1 MDRELRSRSRK
12 KKESKG
18 SSTRNQEKNSQR
30 TLEAVGV
37 TVSDS
42 TTQSD
47 RQEDFSET
55 VMATAESKDSIERKL
70 DQLLAKMDRV
80 ELNLS
85 EKINSVIVR
94 LNQTEKRIDSL
105 ESKVE
110 ELQGKVISCE
120 LKIQELEG
128 KVEIKNHL
136 IKSLE
141 DNVDDIQGRIR
152 RKTLIFNG
160 FPEGVEGSG
169 GWPACKDFISS
180 FISECFNMAGKVII
194 ERAHCTP
201 AFRNP
206 NRKYPRPIHI
216 AFLLWEQANEIA
228 MSAQRVLKEKPYAHK
243 GEELKLFVNQMCSPR
258 VTQLRKQALKTRW
271 ELKQEHKDWII
282 YLWYPAKIF
291 MKKHEDDVPV
301 EYKWETNV

>member
-30 TLEAVGV
+30 TLEAVGM

-47 RQEDFSET
+47 RQEVFRET

-110 ELQGKVISCE
+110 ELQGKLISCE
-120 LKIQELEG
+120 LKIQELKG
-128 KVEIKNHL
+128 KAEIKNHQ

-152 RKTLIFNG
+152 RKTLIYNG
-160 FPEGVEGSG
+160 FPKASRAMVDGQHVR
-169 GWPACKDFISS
+169 IS
-180 FISECFNMAGKVII
+180 F
-194 ERAHCTP
+194 
-201 AFRNP
+201 FRSSVNAS
-206 NRKYPRPIHI
+206 K
-216 AFLLWEQANEIA
+216 W
-228 MSAQRVLKEKPYAHK
+228 LKR
-243 GEELKLFVNQMCSPR
+243 L
-258 VTQLRKQALKTRW
+258 
-271 ELKQEHKDWII
+271 
-282 YLWYPAKIF
+282 
-291 MKKHEDDVPV
+291 
-301 EYKWETNV
+301 

>member
-1 MDRELRSRSRK
+1 MDQELRSRSRK

-18 SSTRNQEKNSQR
+18 SSTRNQETNSQR
-30 TLEAVGV
+30 TLEAVGL

-85 EKINSVIVR
+85 EKINSAIVR

-110 ELQGKVISCE
+110 ELQGKVISWE
-120 LKIQELEG
+120 LKIQELKG

-160 FPEGVEGSG
+160 FPKGVKSSG

-180 FISECFNMAGKVII
+180 FISERFKIAEKVII
-194 ERAHCTP
+194 ERAHFMP
-201 AFRNP
+201 AFQNP
-206 NRKYPRPIHI
+206 TRKYPQPIHV
-216 AFLLWEQANEIA
+216 AFLLWE
-228 MSAQRVLKEKPYAHK
+228 
-243 GEELKLFVNQMCSPR
+243 
-258 VTQLRKQALKTRW
+258 
-271 ELKQEHKDWII
+271 
-282 YLWYPAKIF
+282 
-291 MKKHEDDVPV
+291 
-301 EYKWETNV
+301 

>member
-1 MDRELRSRSRK
+1 M
-12 KKESKG
+12 
-18 SSTRNQEKNSQR
+18 
-30 TLEAVGV
+30 GV

-55 VMATAESKDSIERKL
+55 VMATAESKDTIERKF

-85 EKINSVIVR
+85 KKINSVIVR

-110 ELQGKVISCE
+110 ELQGKVIFCE

-169 GWPACKDFISS
+169 GWPACKDFISL
-180 FISECFNMAGKVII
+180 FISDASI
-194 ERAHCTP
+194 
-201 AFRNP
+201 
-206 NRKYPRPIHI
+206 
-216 AFLLWEQANEIA
+216 W
-228 MSAQRVLKEKPYAHK
+228 LKR
-243 GEELKLFVNQMCSPR
+243 L
-258 VTQLRKQALKTRW
+258 
-271 ELKQEHKDWII
+271 
-282 YLWYPAKIF
+282 
-291 MKKHEDDVPV
+291 
-301 EYKWETNV
+301 